1 MGEDGARGRKSEGT
15 GAGRMGIFFQY
26 CAIFCKRKSTVQR
39 RGEGGGQEWGSAQYG
54 KQEVQPHLS
63 LLVILLLTL
72 YYENQLLASRL

>member
-39 RGEGGGQEWGSAQYG
+39 RGEGGAGMGERTVREAGSTTPPVSPSNTPTYF
-54 KQEVQPHLS
+54 
-63 LLVILLLTL
+63 IL
-72 YYENQLLASRL
+72 

>member
-1 MGEDGARGRKSEGT
+1 MGREAGNQRGQELEEGEFFFNT
-15 GAGRMGIFFQY
+15 VPYFAKGKAQYRGGGR
-26 CAIFCKRKSTVQR
+26 
-39 RGEGGGQEWGSAQYG
+39 GGQEWGSAQYG